1 MLKNKLYKP
10 NEKAQ
15 NAIYSIHFRCYN
27 GIKKNIIRDYIMDCK
42 NHYCYYWKNDSCEF
56 QEFSEQYLGKRY
68 DCYYDFEEQLIK
80 NRNNLQY

>member
-1 MLKNKLYKP
+1 
-10 NEKAQ
+10 
-15 NAIYSIHFRCYN
+15 
-27 GIKKNIIRDYIMDCK
+27 MDCK
-42 NHYCYYWKNDSCEF
+42 NNYCYYWKDDSCEF